1 MFLSYIY
8 SINGVN
14 LDATKIVLDSILN
27 QTDKD
32 FELILISDVEE
43 NSDELNDYVRDVFWQ
58 HDNCKIIE
66 NAALQGVAVSWNAGI
81 ELAEGKYAVFLNAS
95 DHVMPNHVAEIKKAY
110 EKNGEIDVFE
120 YKVHLFG
127 LADSDTKTYVDVNK
141 VYDLKTDQ
149 TPFAYINDLIQ
160 AKAFKLDNIKSYQFR
175 FRRFLRYD
183 LLFTYKVLG
192 QATKYM
198 FIESDALIEAKIEE
212 TNFSIFDLVNQWP
225 HIFNYYRR
233 INRFR
238 ELNDYLIYAYYK
250 IIVHIWLWW
259 IKKYN
264 NKVLMKKAIAF
275 TQRKF
280 DDKREG
286 FMKTNPIY
294 NAKRDQTFTQIVEN
308 FSKWMKET
316 LKAV

>member
-8 SINGVN
+8 SINGVD

-238 ELNDYLIYAYYK
+238 ELNDYLIIAVARLRYASPGHANK
-250 IIVHIWLWW
+250 LL
-259 IKKYN
+259 IKKRTILLILITQSTIIYLIIKISLTAEKMFILFWKLIVN
-264 NKVLMKKAIAF
+264 NFIAP
-275 TQRKF
+275 R
-280 DDKREG
+280 DKTSI
-286 FMKTNPIY
+286 FNW
-294 NAKRDQTFTQIVEN
+294 N
-308 FSKWMKET
+308 W
-316 LKAV
+316 L